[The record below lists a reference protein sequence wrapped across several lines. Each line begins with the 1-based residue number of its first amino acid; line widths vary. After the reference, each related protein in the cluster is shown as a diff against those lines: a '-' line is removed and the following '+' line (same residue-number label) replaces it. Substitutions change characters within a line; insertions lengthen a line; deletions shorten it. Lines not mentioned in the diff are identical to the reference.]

1 MENNRHACFVTFSAM
16 RKYIWGF
23 TVLLLLSHL
32 PALAVGFGIR
42 KDGKLDKVVLSKAYR
57 ESDWDEVCKTLESY
71 LRVKDE
77 SRIEAEERIFA
88 FKHLGVIYAS
98 DSMTQTRAEN
108 YFIRLLDL
116 SPNIEIVDMYVSKKI
131 SDFFREVKQDYKI
144 QKTYSSKYD
153 EFGREVKGTSGTK
166 GDPRD
171 SLQGKGLPQ
180 HAPKQEEARIKK
192 GGSSWVWWTV
202 GLVAATGIGAG
213 VFYLTQEQTPKRE
226 TVVTPITPK
235 P

>member
-1 MENNRHACFVTFSAM
+1 M

-23 TVLLLLSHL
+23 SVLLLLSHV

-42 KDGKLDKVVLSKAYR
+42 KDGKLDKSVLSKAYR
-57 ESDWDEVCKTLESY
+57 ESDWDELCKTLESY

-77 SRIEAEERIFA
+77 NRIDLEERIFA
-88 FKHLGVIYAS
+88 YKHLGVIYAS
-98 DSMTQTRAEN
+98 DSLTQTRAES

-116 SPNIEIVDMYVSKKI
+116 SPNIEIVDMYISKKI

-153 EFGREVKGTSGTK
+153 EFGREVKGTTGSK
-166 GDPRD
+166 GASDD
-171 SLQGKGLPQ
+171 SLMGPNLPRP
-180 HAPKQEEARIKK
+180 APKQSETQIKR
-192 GGSSWVWWTV
+192 GGQSWIWWTV

-213 VFYLTQEQTPKRE
+213 VYFLTQEQTPKRD
-226 TVVTPITPK
+226 TLVTFVTPQH
-235 P
+235 